1 VYLRDVYLY
10 VSGILKLKALVPRVG
25 VYFPRMGRDE
35 ELMLKC
41 WDSGG
46 RDFAQEHEHAQPVRA
61 RSTFC
66 FHSAFEDE
74 SDPGPDRESI
84 EVRALRGHHPATAL
98 RSDCGCP

>member
-1 VYLRDVYLY
+1 
-10 VSGILKLKALVPRVG
+10 
-25 VYFPRMGRDE
+25 MGRDE
-35 ELMLKC
+35 VLLLKC

-84 EVRALRGHHPATAL
+84 EVRALRGH
-98 RSDCGCP
+98 